1 MNVSFASLIIITVT
15 KEIRRF
21 MLCRETLCVCRVDQ
35 QKVIDQGNYLYVV
48 FHDET
53 VGWKI
58 VFVKQ

>member
-1 MNVSFASLIIITVT
+1 
-15 KEIRRF
+15 